1 MRVKGVRQLE
11 SSKSDAM
18 QLETIDPATGA
29 TIVLTGT
36 LVAQL
41 QTSKSEVALLNTEE
55 HGDVLIMNK
64 EVQSSAAD
72 ERLYHETLVGR
83 AIRGGEGRVVI
94 FGGGEGCTAREV
106 LAAAA
111 DAAVIQYDYD
121 AEFVEWCRTGPL
133 RAWNCGAYD
142 NSRLQVHFDDA
153 FRAVRFMPDA
163 DAIIVDMFDWTEET
177 ADKCLQFICDA
188 CQHLRPGGRLTAY
201 LGDDDGLTQ
210 QAVCKLQNLLFAD
223 FAVQIYKEHIPSYGA
238 AASAFL
244 LIESLHA

>member
-1 MRVKGVRQLE
+1 
-11 SSKSDAM
+11 M
-18 QLETIDPATGA
+18 QVETIDPATGS
-29 TIVLTGT
+29 TVVLTGT

-41 QTSKSEVALLNTEE
+41 QTAKSEIVLLNTDA

-72 ERLYHETLVGR
+72 EQLYHGALVGR
-83 AIRGGEGRVVI
+83 AIRGSEGRVVI
-94 FGGGEGCTAREV
+94 FGGGEGCTARNV

-111 DAAVIQYDYD
+111 DAVVIQYDYD

-133 RAWNCGAYD
+133 RAWNRGAYD
-142 NSRLQVHFDDA
+142 NRRLQVHFDDA
-153 FRAVRFMPDA
+153 FSVVQQLADADA
-163 DAIIVDMFDWTEET
+163 DAIIVDMFDWTEGT
-177 ADKCLQFICDA
+177 AEKCLQFICDA

-201 LGDDDGLTQ
+201 LGDDDELTQ
-210 QAVCKLQNLLFAD
+210 QVVCKLQNLLAAD

>member
-1 MRVKGVRQLE
+1 MRQLE
-11 SSKSDAM
+11 SSRVAAM
-18 QLETIDPATGA
+18 QMETIDPATGA
-29 TIVLTGT
+29 TVVLTGRRI
-36 LVAQL
+36 AHFS
-41 QTSKSEVALLNTEE
+41 TSKSDIVLFNTAD

-64 EVQSSAAD
+64 EVQSASAD
-72 ERLYHETLVGR
+72 ERLYHETLVR
-83 AIRGGEGRVVI
+83 PAIRGGEGRVVI
-94 FGGGEGCTAREV
+94 FGGGEGCTAREA

-111 DAAVIQYDYD
+111 AAAVIQYDYD

-142 NSRLQVHFDDA
+142 NRRLQVHFDDA
-153 FRAVRFMPDA
+153 FKAVRIMPDA

-210 QAVCKLQNLLFAD
+210 QVVCKLQNLLFAD

-244 LIESLHA
+244 LIEDLHV